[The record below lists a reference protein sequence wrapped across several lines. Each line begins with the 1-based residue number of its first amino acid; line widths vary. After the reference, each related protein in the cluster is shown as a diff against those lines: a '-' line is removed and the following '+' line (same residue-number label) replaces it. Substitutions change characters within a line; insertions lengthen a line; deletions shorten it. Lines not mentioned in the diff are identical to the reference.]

1 MKGFIKAIDN
11 LPWIVKLLL
20 CLPVVDIIWAIY
32 RIVKGA
38 ATSNI
43 IMLVAGILWI
53 VIGGVVLWVVD
64 LVCMILGKHIFRLLN
79 I

>member
-20 CLPVVDIIWAIY
+20 CLPVVDIVWAIY

-38 ATSNI
+38 ATGNI
-43 IMLVAGILWI
+43 LMLIVGILWI
-53 VIGGVVLWVVD
+53 VIGGTVLWLVD
-64 LVCMILGKHIFRLLN
+64 LICILLYGRIKLFA
-79 I
+79 

>member
-11 LPWIVKLLL
+11 LPWIVKLLF

-38 ATSNI
+38 ATGNI
-43 IMLVAGILWI
+43 LMLVVGILWI
-53 VIGGVVLWVVD
+53 VIGGTVLWLVD
-64 LVCMILGKHIFRLLN
+64 LICILVFGRIKLFA
-79 I
+79 

>member
-53 VIGGVVLWVVD
+53 VIGGTLLWVVD
-64 LVCMILGKHIFRLLN
+64 LICIIVFGRIKLFA
-79 I
+79 